1 MVNQG
6 LEHGNTLGTSIVLT
20 DLLKAELSR
29 LLPKFVNIETTEP
42 EVAGKIPSGSG
53 GLGLDAIDA
62 YLAGVICIHQFF
74 DCRNQFNYYQFF
86 IPTWILQYLL

>member
-1 MVNQG
+1 

-42 EVAGKIPSGSG
+42 EVAG
-53 GLGLDAIDA
+53 
-62 YLAGVICIHQFF
+62 
-74 DCRNQFNYYQFF
+74 
-86 IPTWILQYLL
+86 

>member
-1 MVNQG
+1 VVNQG

-42 EVAGKIPSGSG
+42 EVAG
-53 GLGLDAIDA
+53 
-62 YLAGVICIHQFF
+62 
-74 DCRNQFNYYQFF
+74 
-86 IPTWILQYLL
+86 

>member
-6 LEHGNTLGTSIVLT
+6 LEHGNTLGTSIVLM

-42 EVAGKIPSGSG
+42 EVAGQIPSRSG
-53 GLGLDAIDA
+53 GVGIRCDR
-62 YLAGVICIHQFF
+62 CIFGWYDMFF
-74 DCRNQFNYYQFF
+74 DFRNQFNYYPFF

>member
-1 MVNQG
+1 MPGGISWGITTICSKAQG

-42 EVAGKIPSGSG
+42 EVTGKKPRGCGYPLVSSNMENHGKSNKRSTIK
-53 GLGLDAIDA
+53 
-62 YLAGVICIHQFF
+62 IH
-74 DCRNQFNYYQFF
+74 
-86 IPTWILQYLL
+86 

>member
-1 MVNQG
+1 MAHAWVSYNQAVDSHYHGYRVKNPFKSGASPRSESHTVVNQG

-42 EVAGKIPSGSG
+42 EVAGKIPSVRG
-53 GLGLDAIDA
+53 GWD
-62 YLAGVICIHQFF
+62 
-74 DCRNQFNYYQFF
+74 
-86 IPTWILQYLL
+86 